1 MSVAFRS
8 LLNKKSDPDSIQP
21 EAQEFKNKNHDF
33 NITNQ
38 QNEFA
43 LEKKCSNFAFC

>member
-8 LLNKKSDPDSIQP
+8 LLGKKSDPDFIQP

-33 NITNQ
+33 TNQ